1 MNDNSLNERVQRIKT
16 SDIEIDKLVQEY
28 KPFIASCVE
37 KITGRFVRYGEDDE
51 LSIALL
57 AFVEAIKAF
66 DISKG
71 NFLSFAQNVIK
82 RRLIDYFRKESKH
95 SKIISISTYT
105 SDDEDSEMDLST
117 GEALDKYSQDNISE
131 YRRLELQELKR
142 ELALWDISFL
152 ELTNASPKSEKTRK
166 SYNDVIQYLM
176 RNPDM
181 LDQVK
186 KKKLLPIVEIEK
198 NTGIPRKTIERSRK
212 YILAVIIILT
222 GDYQYVKDYI
232 NPEVM
237 KWKHS

>member
-57 AFVEAIKAF
+57 AFVEAVKAF

-95 SKIISISTYT
+95 SKIVSISTYT
-105 SDDEDSEMDLST
+105 SDDEDSELDLST
-117 GEALDKYSQDNISE
+117 GQALDKYSQDNISE
-131 YRRLELQELKR
+131 YRRLELQELKK
-142 ELALWDISFL
+142 ELALWDISFF

-176 RNPDM
+176 SNPDM
-181 LDQVK
+181 VDQVK
-186 KKKLLPIVEIEK
+186 KKKLLPIAEIEK

-237 KWKHS
+237 K

>member
-57 AFVEAIKAF
+57 AFVEAVKAF

-95 SKIISISTYT
+95 SKIVSISTYT
-105 SDDEDSEMDLST
+105 SDDEDSELDLST
-117 GEALDKYSQDNISE
+117 GQALDKYSQDNISE
-131 YRRLELQELKR
+131 YRRLELQELKK
-142 ELALWDISFL
+142 ELHLWDISFF

-181 LDQVK
+181 VDQIK
-186 KKKLLPIVEIEK
+186 KKKLLPIAEIEK

-237 KWKHS
+237 K

>member
-1 MNDNSLNERVQRIKT
+1 MNDHSHNERVQRIKN
-16 SDIEIDKLVQEY
+16 SDVEINKLVEEY

-37 KITGRFVRYGEDDE
+37 KVTGRFVRYGEDDE

-71 NFLSFAQNVIK
+71 NFLAFSQNVIK

-95 SKIISISTYT
+95 NKIVSINAYLGE
-105 SDDEDSEMDLST
+105 DEDNELDLST

-131 YRRLELQELKR
+131 YRRLELQELKK
-142 ELALWDISFL
+142 ELLLWDISFF

-166 SYNDVIQYLM
+166 TYTDIIQYLM
-176 RNPDM
+176 KHPDL
-181 LDQVK
+181 LDHIK
-186 KKKLLPIVEIEK
+186 KKKLLPIAEIEK
-198 NTGIPRKTIERSRK
+198 NTKIPRKTIERSRK

-232 NPEVM
+232 NLEVM
-237 KWKHS
+237 K

>member
-131 YRRLELQELKR
+131 YRRLELQELKK

-237 KWKHS
+237 K

>member
-1 MNDNSLNERVQRIKT
+1 MNDNSLNERVQRIKS
-16 SDIEIDKLVQEY
+16 SDIEIDKLVEEY

-95 SKIISISTYT
+95 SKIVSISTYT
-105 SDDEDSEMDLST
+105 SDDEDNELDLST

-131 YRRLELQELKR
+131 YRRLELQELKK
-142 ELALWDISFL
+142 ELALWDISFF

-166 SYNDVIQYLM
+166 SYNDIIQYLM
-176 RNPDM
+176 KNPDT

-186 KKKLLPIVEIEK
+186 KKKLLPIADIEK

-237 KWKHS
+237 K